1 MDNTDY
7 FKLTK
12 QPLVFVLAEFRFP
25 VIMQMNQFLPEVQE
39 KLRQK
44 LPFYE
49 EQQAQEVQL
58 NQDGIEIKSSPQ
70 WAFIDKSRTKS
81 VLLSPS
87 RIVFS
92 TSAYDRFEG
101 FEEFCLDVLDT
112 LREVVKPSFIQRI
125 GLRYADLIVPENRE
139 LSVSAYVKP
148 GFYENID
155 FSEIGSLGRKVNE
168 FLLETE
174 EGTMVI
180 RTMYGHHDLSV
191 FQDIHLPI
199 KLSTRDVASERI
211 LLDFD
216 HIWEAHAEDEF
227 LSFDRALIS
236 EKLHKMHYLSR
247 KAFWS
252 SVTEEGIETW
262 R

>member
-1 MDNTDY
+1 MDDTDY

-25 VIMQMNQFLPEVQE
+25 VIMQMNQYLPEIQE

-49 EQQAQEVQL
+49 EQQTQEVQL
-58 NQDGIEIKSSPQ
+58 NQEGIEIKGSPQ
-70 WAFIDKSRTKS
+70 WAFIDKSRSKS

-125 GLRYADLIVPENRE
+125 GLRYADLIVSENRE

-168 FLLETE
+168 FLLETD
-174 EGTMVI
+174 EGAMVI
-180 RTMYGHHDLSV
+180 RTMYGHHNLSV

-216 HIWEAHAEDEF
+216 HIWEAHAEDDF
-227 LSFDRALIS
+227 LSFDRSLIS
-236 EKLHKMHYLSR
+236 KKLHKMHYLSR

-252 SVTEEGIETW
+252 SVTEKGIETW